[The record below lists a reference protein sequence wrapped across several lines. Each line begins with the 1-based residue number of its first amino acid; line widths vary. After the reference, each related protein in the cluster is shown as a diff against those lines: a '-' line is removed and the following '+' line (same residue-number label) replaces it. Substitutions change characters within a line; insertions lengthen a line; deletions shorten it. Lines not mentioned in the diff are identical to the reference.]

1 MELKIIYKKTAELLP
16 YARNARTHSDSQ
28 VAQLAASI
36 KEFGFNNPVAID
48 ADGMIL
54 CGHGRVM
61 AAQRL
66 GLEEVPTVCLS
77 HLSDIQKKAYI
88 LADNKLALNAG
99 WDNDMLKVELEDLK
113 FSDFD
118 LDLVG
123 FSTEELD
130 EIMNQNEEPEVEED
144 DYTVAVPEEP
154 KAKLGE
160 IYILGKHRL
169 MCGDSTSIADVEKL
183 MGEQQADL
191 LLTDPPYNVDYEG
204 GTDKKLKI
212 KNDNMEDQAFRQ
224 FLIDVYKAA
233 DHVMKPGA
241 PFYIW
246 HADSE
251 GANFRG
257 AAKDM
262 GWQIRECLIWVKN
275 SLVLGR
281 QDYNWRHEP
290 CLYGWKAGAAHYFTD
305 SRSETTVI
313 EDQVNVDKL
322 SKDELKTL
330 CKRLLEPSCETTVI
344 HEKKPSINDIHPT
357 MKPVKLFGRLVKN
370 SFKRNDIVLDLF
382 GGSGTTIVACEQLNR
397 RAYLM
402 ELDPAYVDAC
412 VQRYIRFKESD
423 NDVFLLRDGKM
434 IPYSEV

>member
-1 MELKIIYKKTAELLP
+1 M
-16 YARNARTHSDSQ
+16 
-28 VAQLAASI
+28 AQLAASI

-66 GLEEVPTVCLS
+66 GMDQVPTVCLA
-77 HLSDIQKKAYI
+77 HLTDIQKKAYI

-183 MGEQQADL
+183 MSDQKADL

-357 MKPVKLFGRLVKN
+357 MKPVKLFGRLIKN
-370 SFKRNDIVLDLF
+370 SSKRNDIVLDLF

-402 ELDPAYVDAC
+402 ELDPAYVD
-412 VQRYIRFKESD
+412 VIIDRYQKLTNVEVMRS
-423 NDVFLLRDGKM
+423 DGKLWNDL
-434 IPYSEV
+434 

>member
-66 GLEEVPTVCLS
+66 GMDQVPTVCLS

-169 MCGDSTSIADVEKL
+169 MCGDSTSIQDVEKL
-183 MGEQQADL
+183 MGDQKADL

-281 QDYNWRHEP
+281 QDYQWRHEP
-290 CLYGWKAGAAHYFTD
+290 CLYGWKAGAGHYFTD
-305 SRSETTVI
+305 SRAESTVI

-370 SFKRNDIVLDLF
+370 SPKRNDIVLDLF

>member
-1 MELKIIYKKTAELLP
+1 MGELLP
-16 YARNARTHSDSQ
+16 YARNARTHSDTQ
-28 VAQLAASI
+28 VSQLAASI

-61 AAQRL
+61 AAQKL
-66 GLEEVPTVCLS
+66 GLTEVPTVCLS
-77 HLSDIQKKAYI
+77 HLSDTQKKAYI

-113 FSDFD
+113 TSDFN
-118 LDLVG
+118 LDLIG
-123 FSTEELD
+123 FSNEELD
-130 EIMNQNEEPEVEED
+130 EIMNQDEEQEVEDD
-144 DYTVAVPEEP
+144 DYNVMVPEEP

-169 MCGDSTSIADVEKL
+169 MCGDSTSIQDVEKL
-183 MGEQQADL
+183 MGGGEYQADL

-281 QDYNWRHEP
+281 QDYQWRHEP

-305 SRSETTVI
+305 SRAESTVI

-330 CKRLLEPSCETTVI
+330 CKKLLDPGIETTVI
-344 HEKKPSINDIHPT
+344 REKKPSINDVHPT

-370 SFKRNDIVLDLF
+370 SSKRNDIVLDLF
-382 GGSGTTIVACEQLNR
+382 GGSGTTMVACEQLNR

-402 ELDPAYVDAC
+402 ELDPAYVD
-412 VQRYIRFKESD
+412 VIIDRYQKLTNVEVMRS
-423 NDVFLLRDGKM
+423 DGKLWN
-434 IPYSEV
+434 EL

>member
-1 MELKIIYKKTAELLP
+1 MKLKIEYRKVSELLP
-16 YARNARTHSDSQ
+16 YARNARTHSDEQ
-28 VAQLAASI
+28 VSQLAASI

-61 AAQRL
+61 AAQKL
-66 GLEEVPTVCLS
+66 HMAEVPTVCLS

-113 FSDFD
+113 FSNFD

-130 EIMNQNEEPEVEED
+130 EIMNQDEEPEVEDD
-144 DYTVAVPEEP
+144 DYTVAIPEEP

-169 MCGDSTSIADVEKL
+169 MCGDSTSIQDVEKL

-246 HADSE
+246 HAGLE
-251 GANFRG
+251 GYNFFG
-257 AAKDM
+257 ALRDV
-262 GWQIRECLIWVKN
+262 GWTVRECLIWVKN
-275 SLVLGR
+275 SLALGR
-281 QDYNWRHEP
+281 QDYQWRHEP

-305 SRSETTVI
+305 SRAESTVI

-322 SKDELKTL
+322 SKDELKAL
-330 CKRLLEPSCETTVI
+330 CKRLLEPNCETTVI

-357 MKPVKLFGRLVKN
+357 MKPVKLFGRLIKN
-370 SFKRNDIVLDLF
+370 SSKRNDIVLDLF

>member
-1 MELKIIYKKTAELLP
+1 MEMKLKIEYRKTAELLP

-48 ADGMIL
+48 GDGMIL

-66 GLEEVPTVCLS
+66 GLDEVPTVCLS

-113 FSDFD
+113 FSNFD

-130 EIMNQNEEPEVEED
+130 EIMNQGEEPEVEED
-144 DYTVAVPEEP
+144 DYTVAIPEEP

-169 MCGDSTSIADVEKL
+169 MCGDSTSIQDVEKL

-224 FLIDVYKAA
+224 FLVDVYKAA

-281 QDYNWRHEP
+281 QDYQWRHEP

-305 SRSETTVI
+305 SRAESTVI

-330 CKRLLEPSCETTVI
+330 CKKLLDPGIETTVI
-344 HEKKPSINDIHPT
+344 REKKPSINDVHPT

-370 SFKRNDIVLDLF
+370 SSKRNDIVLDLF

-402 ELDPAYVDAC
+402 ELDPAYVD
-412 VQRYIRFKESD
+412 VIIDRYQKLTNVEVMRS
-423 NDVFLLRDGKM
+423 DGKLWN
-434 IPYSEV
+434 EL

>member
-66 GLEEVPTVCLS
+66 GMDQVPTVCLA
-77 HLSDIQKKAYI
+77 HLTDIQKKAYI

-113 FSDFD
+113 FSNFD

-169 MCGDSTSIADVEKL
+169 MCGDSTSIQDVEKL
-183 MGEQQADL
+183 MGDQKADL

-246 HADSE
+246 HADTE

-275 SLVLGR
+275 SLVLGHM
-281 QDYNWRHEP
+281 DYQYRHEP
-290 CLYGWKAGAAHYFTD
+290 CLYGWKAGAGHYFTA
-305 SRSETTVI
+305 SRAESTVI

-330 CKRLLEPSCETTVI
+330 CKRLLEPNCETTVI

-370 SFKRNDIVLDLF
+370 SSKRNDIVLDLF

-402 ELDPAYVDAC
+402 ELDPAYVD
-412 VQRYIRFKESD
+412 VIIDRYQKLTNVEVMRS
-423 NDVFLLRDGKM
+423 DGKLWNDL
-434 IPYSEV
+434 

>member
-1 MELKIIYKKTAELLP
+1 MELQIIYKKTADLLP

-66 GLEEVPTVCLS
+66 GMDEVPTVCLA
-77 HLSDIQKKAYI
+77 HLTDIQKKAYI

-113 FSDFD
+113 FSNFD

-130 EIMNQNEEPEVEED
+130 EIMNQNEETEVEED

-257 AAKDM
+257 AAKDV

-281 QDYNWRHEP
+281 QDYQWRHEP
-290 CLYGWKAGAAHYFTD
+290 CLYGWKAGAGHYFTD
-305 SRSETTVI
+305 SRAESTVI

-344 HEKKPSINDIHPT
+344 REKKPSINDVHPT

-370 SFKRNDIVLDLF
+370 SSKRNNIVLDLF

-402 ELDPAYVDAC
+402 ELDPAYVD
-412 VQRYIRFKESD
+412 VIIDRYQKLTNVEVMRS
-423 NDVFLLRDGKM
+423 DGK
-434 IPYSEV
+434 PWNEL

>member
-1 MELKIIYKKTAELLP
+1 MKLKIEYRKVSELLP
-16 YARNARTHSDSQ
+16 YARNARTHSDEQ
-28 VAQLAASI
+28 VSQLAASI

-48 ADGMIL
+48 GDGMIL

-66 GLEEVPTVCLS
+66 GLDEVPTVCLS
-77 HLSDIQKKAYI
+77 HLSDLQKKAYI

-113 FSDFD
+113 FSNFD

-130 EIMNQNEEPEVEED
+130 EIMNQDEEPEVEED
-144 DYTVAVPEEP
+144 DYTVAIPEEP

-204 GTDKKLKI
+204 GTDQKLKI

-322 SKDELKTL
+322 SKGELKAL
-330 CKRLLEPSCETTVI
+330 CKRLLEPNCETTVI
-344 HEKKPSINDIHPT
+344 HEKKPRINDIHPT
-357 MKPVKLFGRLVKN
+357 MKPVKLFGRLIKN
-370 SFKRNDIVLDLF
+370 SSKRNDIVLDLF

>member
-1 MELKIIYKKTAELLP
+1 
-16 YARNARTHSDSQ
+16 
-28 VAQLAASI
+28 
-36 KEFGFNNPVAID
+36 
-48 ADGMIL
+48 MIL

-66 GLEEVPTVCLS
+66 GMDQVPTVCLA
-77 HLSDIQKKAYI
+77 HLTDIQKKAYI

-183 MGEQQADL
+183 MGDQKADL

-246 HADSE
+246 HADTE

-344 HEKKPSINDIHPT
+344 HEKKPGINDIHPT
-357 MKPVKLFGRLVKN
+357 MKPVKLFGRLIKN
-370 SFKRNDIVLDLF
+370 SSKRNDIVLDLF

-402 ELDPAYVDAC
+402 ELDPAYIDATID
-412 VQRYIRFKESD
+412 RYQKLTNVEVIRS
-423 NDVFLLRDGKM
+423 DGKLWNDL
-434 IPYSEV
+434 

>member
-1 MELKIIYKKTAELLP
+1 MGELLP
-16 YARNARTHSDSQ
+16 YARNARTHSDTQ
-28 VAQLAASI
+28 VSQLAASI

-61 AAQRL
+61 AAQKL
-66 GLEEVPTVCLS
+66 GLTEVPTVCLS
-77 HLSDIQKKAYI
+77 HLSDTQKKAYI

-113 FSDFD
+113 TSDFN
-118 LDLVG
+118 LDLIG
-123 FSTEELD
+123 FSNEELD
-130 EIMNQNEEPEVEED
+130 EIMNQDEEQEVEDD
-144 DYTVAVPEEP
+144 DYNVMVPEEP

-169 MCGDSTSIADVEKL
+169 MCGDSTSIQDVEKL
-183 MGEQQADL
+183 MGGGEYQADL

-204 GTDKKLKI
+204 DTDKKLKI

-246 HADSE
+246 HADAE

-281 QDYNWRHEP
+281 QDYQWRHEP

-305 SRSETTVI
+305 SRAESTVI

-330 CKRLLEPSCETTVI
+330 CKKLLDPGIETTVI
-344 HEKKPSINDIHPT
+344 REKKPSINDVHPT

-370 SFKRNDIVLDLF
+370 SSKRNDIVLDLF
-382 GGSGTTIVACEQLNR
+382 GGSGTTMVACEQLNR

-402 ELDPAYVDAC
+402 ELDPAYVD
-412 VQRYIRFKESD
+412 VIIDRYQKLTNVEVMRS
-423 NDVFLLRDGKM
+423 DGKLWN
-434 IPYSEV
+434 EL

>member
-1 MELKIIYKKTAELLP
+1 MKLKIEYRKVSELLP
-16 YARNARTHSDSQ
+16 YARNARTHSDAQ
-28 VAQLAASI
+28 VSQLAASI

-61 AAQRL
+61 AAQKL
-66 GLEEVPTVCLS
+66 GLTEVPTVCLS
-77 HLSDIQKKAYI
+77 HLSSTQKKAYI

-113 FSDFD
+113 FSNFD

-130 EIMNQNEEPEVEED
+130 EIMNQDEEPEVEDD
-144 DYTVAVPEEP
+144 DYTVAVPQEP

-169 MCGDSTSIADVEKL
+169 MCGDSTSIQDVEKL
-183 MGEQQADL
+183 MGGGEYQADL

-204 GTDKKLKI
+204 DTDKKLKI

-246 HADSE
+246 HADLE

-262 GWQIRECLIWVKN
+262 GWQIRACLIWVKN

-281 QDYNWRHEP
+281 QDYQWRHEP

-305 SRSETTVI
+305 SRAESTVI

-330 CKRLLEPSCETTVI
+330 CKKLLDPGIETTI
-344 HEKKPSINDIHPT
+344 IREKKPSINDVHPT

-370 SFKRNDIVLDLF
+370 SSKRNDIVLDLF

-402 ELDPAYVDAC
+402 ELDPAYVD
-412 VQRYIRFKESD
+412 VIIDRYQKLTNVEVMRS
-423 NDVFLLRDGKM
+423 DGKLWN
-434 IPYSEV
+434 EL

>member
-1 MELKIIYKKTAELLP
+1 M
-16 YARNARTHSDSQ
+16 
-28 VAQLAASI
+28 AQLAASI

-54 CGHGRVM
+54 CGHGHVM

-66 GLEEVPTVCLS
+66 GIDQVPTVCLA
-77 HLSDIQKKAYI
+77 HLTDIQKKAYI

-169 MCGDSTSIADVEKL
+169 MCGDSTSIQDVEKL
-183 MGEQQADL
+183 MGDQQADL

-357 MKPVKLFGRLVKN
+357 MKPVKLFGRLIKN
-370 SFKRNDIVLDLF
+370 SSKRNDIVLDLF

-402 ELDPAYVDAC
+402 ELDPAYIDATID
-412 VQRYIRFKESD
+412 RYQKLTNVEVMRS
-423 NDVFLLRDGKM
+423 DGKLWNDL
-434 IPYSEV
+434 

>member
-1 MELKIIYKKTAELLP
+1 MKLKIEYRKVGELLP
-16 YARNARTHSDSQ
+16 YARNARTHSDTQ
-28 VAQLAASI
+28 VSQLAASI

-61 AAQRL
+61 AAQKL
-66 GLEEVPTVCLS
+66 GLTEVPTVCLS
-77 HLSDIQKKAYI
+77 HLSDTQKKAYI

-113 FSDFD
+113 FSNFD

-130 EIMNQNEEPEVEED
+130 EIMNQDEEPEVEDD
-144 DYTVAVPEEP
+144 DYTVAVPQEP

-169 MCGDSTSIADVEKL
+169 MCGDSTSIQDVEKL
-183 MGEQQADL
+183 MGGGGEYYADL

-281 QDYNWRHEP
+281 QDYQWRHEP

-305 SRSETTVI
+305 SRAESTVI
-313 EDQVNVDKL
+313 EDRVNVDKL

-330 CKRLLEPSCETTVI
+330 CKKLLDTGIETTI
-344 HEKKPSINDIHPT
+344 IREKKPSINDVHPT

-370 SFKRNDIVLDLF
+370 SSKRNDIVLDLF

-402 ELDPAYVDAC
+402 ELDPAYVD
-412 VQRYIRFKESD
+412 VIIDRYQKLTNVEVMRS
-423 NDVFLLRDGKM
+423 DGKLWN
-434 IPYSEV
+434 EL

>member
-1 MELKIIYKKTAELLP
+1 MELQIIYKKTADLLP

-66 GLEEVPTVCLS
+66 GMDEVPTVCLA
-77 HLSDIQKKAYI
+77 HLTDIQKKAYI

-113 FSDFD
+113 FSNFD

-257 AAKDM
+257 AAKDV

-281 QDYNWRHEP
+281 QDYQWRHEP
-290 CLYGWKAGAAHYFTD
+290 CLYGWKAGAGHYFTD
-305 SRSETTVI
+305 SRAESTVI

-344 HEKKPSINDIHPT
+344 REKRPSINDVHPT

-370 SFKRNDIVLDLF
+370 SSKSNDIVLDLF

>member
-1 MELKIIYKKTAELLP
+1 MEMKLKIEYRKVSELLP
-16 YARNARTHSDSQ
+16 YARNARTHSDTQ
-28 VAQLAASI
+28 VSQLAASI

-61 AAQRL
+61 AAQKL
-66 GLEEVPTVCLS
+66 GLTEVPTVCLS
-77 HLSDIQKKAYI
+77 HLSDTQKKAYI

-113 FSDFD
+113 FSNFD

-130 EIMNQNEEPEVEED
+130 EIMNQDEEPEVEDD
-144 DYTVAVPEEP
+144 DYTVAVPQEP

-160 IYILGKHRL
+160 VYILGKHRL
-169 MCGDSTSIADVEKL
+169 MCGDSTSIQDVEKL
-183 MGEQQADL
+183 MGDQKADL
-191 LLTDPPYNVDYEG
+191 LLTNPPYNVDYEG

-305 SRSETTVI
+305 SRAESTVI

-330 CKRLLEPSCETTVI
+330 CKKLLDPGIETTVI
-344 HEKKPSINDIHPT
+344 REKKPSINDVHPT

-370 SFKRNDIVLDLF
+370 SSKRNDIVLDLF

-402 ELDPAYVDAC
+402 ELDPAYVD
-412 VQRYIRFKESD
+412 VIIDRYQKLTNVEVMRS
-423 NDVFLLRDGKM
+423 DGKLWN
-434 IPYSEV
+434 EL

>member
-1 MELKIIYKKTAELLP
+1 MTTSIKLEIKYQKTDDLLP

-36 KEFGFNNPVAID
+36 KEFGFNNPVAVD
-48 ADGMIL
+48 GDGMIL

-61 AAQRL
+61 AAKRL
-66 GLEEVPTVCLS
+66 GLDEVPTVCLS

-113 FSDFD
+113 FSDFN

-144 DYTVAVPEEP
+144 DYTVAIPEEP
-154 KAKLGE
+154 KSKPGE

-169 MCGDSTSIADVEKL
+169 MCGDSTSMQDVAKL
-183 MGEQQADL
+183 MGDQKEDL

-212 KNDNMEDQAFRQ
+212 KNDNMEDSAFRQ

-233 DHVMKPGA
+233 DSVMKPGA

-281 QDYNWRHEP
+281 QDYQWRHEP

-305 SRSETTVI
+305 SRAESTVI

-322 SKDELKTL
+322 SKDELRNL
-330 CKRLLEPSCETTVI
+330 CKRLLEPSVETTVI
-344 HEKKPSINDIHPT
+344 REKKPSINDVHPT
-357 MKPVKLFGRLVKN
+357 MKPVKLFGRLIKN
-370 SFKRNDIVLDLF
+370 SSKRNDVVLDLF

-402 ELDPAYVDAC
+402 ELDPAYIDVIVD
-412 VQRYIRFKESD
+412 RYQKLTNVEVIRS
-423 NDVFLLRDGKM
+423 DGKLWNDL
-434 IPYSEV
+434 

>member
-1 MELKIIYKKTAELLP
+1 MKLKIEYRKVSELLP
-16 YARNARTHSDSQ
+16 YARNARTHSDTQ
-28 VAQLAASI
+28 VSQLAASI

-61 AAQRL
+61 AAQKL
-66 GLEEVPTVCLS
+66 GLTEVPTVCLS
-77 HLSDIQKKAYI
+77 HLSDTQKKAYI

-113 FSDFD
+113 FSNFD

-130 EIMNQNEEPEVEED
+130 EIMNQDEEPEVEDD
-144 DYTVAVPEEP
+144 DYTVAVPQEP

-160 IYILGKHRL
+160 VYILGKHRL
-169 MCGDSTSIADVEKL
+169 MCGDSTSIQDVEKL
-183 MGEQQADL
+183 MGGGEYQADL

-281 QDYNWRHEP
+281 QDYQWRHEP

-305 SRSETTVI
+305 SRAESTVI

-330 CKRLLEPSCETTVI
+330 CKKLLDPGIETTVI
-344 HEKKPSINDIHPT
+344 REKKPSINDVHPT

-370 SFKRNDIVLDLF
+370 SSKRNDIVLDLF

-402 ELDPAYVDAC
+402 ELDPAYVD
-412 VQRYIRFKESD
+412 VIIDRYQKLTNVEVMRS
-423 NDVFLLRDGKM
+423 DGKLWN
-434 IPYSEV
+434 EL

>member
-1 MELKIIYKKTAELLP
+1 MELQIIYKKTADLLP

-66 GLEEVPTVCLS
+66 GMDQVPTVCLS
-77 HLSDIQKKAYI
+77 HLSELQKKAYI

-113 FSDFD
+113 TSDFN
-118 LDLVG
+118 LDLIG
-123 FSTEELD
+123 FSNEELD
-130 EIMNQNEEPEVEED
+130 EIMNEDEEQEVEDD
-144 DYTVAVPEEP
+144 DYNVMVPEEP

-169 MCGDSTSIADVEKL
+169 MCGDSTSIQDVEKL

-281 QDYNWRHEP
+281 QDYQWRHEP

-305 SRSETTVI
+305 SRAESTVI

-330 CKRLLEPSCETTVI
+330 CKKLLDPGIETTVI
-344 HEKKPSINDIHPT
+344 REKKPSINDVHPT

-370 SFKRNDIVLDLF
+370 SSKRNDIVLDLF

-402 ELDPAYVDAC
+402 ELDPAYVD
-412 VQRYIRFKESD
+412 VIIDRYQKLTNVEVMRS
-423 NDVFLLRDGKM
+423 DGKLWN
-434 IPYSEV
+434 EL

>member
-1 MELKIIYKKTAELLP
+1 MGELLP
-16 YARNARTHSDSQ
+16 YARNARTHSDTQ
-28 VAQLAASI
+28 VSQLAASI

-61 AAQRL
+61 AAQKL
-66 GLEEVPTVCLS
+66 GLTEVPTVCLS
-77 HLSDIQKKAYI
+77 HLSDTQKKAYI

-113 FSDFD
+113 TSDFN
-118 LDLVG
+118 LDLIG
-123 FSTEELD
+123 FSNEELD
-130 EIMNQNEEPEVEED
+130 EIMNQDEEQEVEDD
-144 DYTVAVPEEP
+144 DYNVMVPEEP

-169 MCGDSTSIADVEKL
+169 MCGDSTSIQDVEKL
-183 MGEQQADL
+183 MGGGEYQADL

-281 QDYNWRHEP
+281 QDYQWRHEP

-305 SRSETTVI
+305 SRAESTVI

-330 CKRLLEPSCETTVI
+330 CKKLLDPGIETTVI
-344 HEKKPSINDIHPT
+344 REKKPSINDVHPT
-357 MKPVKLFGRLVKN
+357 MKLVKLFGRLVKN
-370 SFKRNDIVLDLF
+370 SSKRNDIVLDLF
-382 GGSGTTIVACEQLNR
+382 GGSGTTMVACEQLNR

-402 ELDPAYVDAC
+402 ELDPAYVD
-412 VQRYIRFKESD
+412 VIIDRYQKLTNVEVMRS
-423 NDVFLLRDGKM
+423 DGKLWN
-434 IPYSEV
+434 EL

>member
-1 MELKIIYKKTAELLP
+1 M
-16 YARNARTHSDSQ
+16 
-28 VAQLAASI
+28 AQLAASI

-66 GLEEVPTVCLS
+66 GMDQVPTVCLA
-77 HLSDIQKKAYI
+77 HLTDIQKKAYI

-130 EIMNQNEEPEVEED
+130 EIMNENEEPEVEED

-169 MCGDSTSIADVEKL
+169 MCGDSTRIADVEKL

-344 HEKKPSINDIHPT
+344 HEKKPSINDVHPT

-370 SFKRNDIVLDLF
+370 SSKRNDIVLDLF

-402 ELDPAYVDAC
+402 ELDPAYVD
-412 VQRYIRFKESD
+412 VIIDRYQKLTNVEVMRS
-423 NDVFLLRDGKM
+423 DGKLWNDL
-434 IPYSEV
+434 

>member
-1 MELKIIYKKTAELLP
+1 MEMKLKIEYRKVGELLP
-16 YARNARTHSDSQ
+16 YARNARTHSDTQ
-28 VAQLAASI
+28 VSQLAASI

-61 AAQRL
+61 AAQKL
-66 GLEEVPTVCLS
+66 GLTEVPTVCLS
-77 HLSDIQKKAYI
+77 HLSDTQKKAYI

-113 FSDFD
+113 TSDFN
-118 LDLVG
+118 LDLIG
-123 FSTEELD
+123 FSNEELD
-130 EIMNQNEEPEVEED
+130 EIMNQDEEQEVEDD
-144 DYTVAVPEEP
+144 DYNVMVPEEP

-169 MCGDSTSIADVEKL
+169 MCGDSTSIQDVEKL
-183 MGEQQADL
+183 MGGGEYQADL

-281 QDYNWRHEP
+281 QDYQWRHEP

-305 SRSETTVI
+305 SRAESTVI

-330 CKRLLEPSCETTVI
+330 CKKLLDPGIETTVI
-344 HEKKPSINDIHPT
+344 REKKPSINDVHPT

-370 SFKRNDIVLDLF
+370 SSKRNDIVLDLF
-382 GGSGTTIVACEQLNR
+382 GGSGTTMVACEQLNR

-402 ELDPAYVDAC
+402 ELDPAYVD
-412 VQRYIRFKESD
+412 VIIDRYQKLTNVEVMRS
-423 NDVFLLRDGKM
+423 DGKLWN
-434 IPYSEV
+434 EL

>member
-1 MELKIIYKKTAELLP
+1 MEMKLKIEYRKVSDLLP
-16 YARNARTHSDSQ
+16 YARNARTHSDAQ
-28 VAQLAASI
+28 VSQLAASI

-61 AAQRL
+61 AAQKL
-66 GLEEVPTVCLS
+66 GLTEVPTVCLS
-77 HLSDIQKKAYI
+77 HLSATQKKAYI

-113 FSDFD
+113 FSNFD

-130 EIMNQNEEPEVEED
+130 EIMNQDEEPEVEDD
-144 DYTVAVPEEP
+144 DYTVAVPQEP

-169 MCGDSTSIADVEKL
+169 MCGDSTSIQDVEKL
-183 MGEQQADL
+183 MGGGEYQADL

-204 GTDKKLKI
+204 GTNKKLKI

-281 QDYNWRHEP
+281 QDYQWRHEP

-305 SRSETTVI
+305 SRAESTVI
-313 EDQVNVDKL
+313 DDQVNVDKL

-330 CKRLLEPSCETTVI
+330 CKKLLDPGIETTVI
-344 HEKKPSINDIHPT
+344 REKKPSINDVHPT

-370 SFKRNDIVLDLF
+370 SSKRNDIVLDLF

-402 ELDPAYVDAC
+402 ELDPAYVD
-412 VQRYIRFKESD
+412 VIIDRYQKLTNVEVMRS
-423 NDVFLLRDGKM
+423 DGKLWN
-434 IPYSEV
+434 EL

>member
-66 GLEEVPTVCLS
+66 GMDQVPTVCLA
-77 HLSDIQKKAYI
+77 HLTDIQKKAYI

-169 MCGDSTSIADVEKL
+169 MCGDSTSIQDVEKL

-281 QDYNWRHEP
+281 QDYQWRHEP

-305 SRSETTVI
+305 SRAESTVI
-313 EDQVNVDKL
+313 EDQINVDKL

-330 CKRLLEPSCETTVI
+330 CKKLLDPGIETTVI
-344 HEKKPSINDIHPT
+344 REKKPSINDVHPT

-370 SFKRNDIVLDLF
+370 SSKRNDIVLDLF

-402 ELDPAYVDAC
+402 ELDPAYVD
-412 VQRYIRFKESD
+412 VIIDRYQKLTNVEVMRS
-423 NDVFLLRDGKM
+423 DGKLWN
-434 IPYSEV
+434 EL